1 MRPCAD
7 FSIAGQYSAGI
18 FPRARQLLILDWLAP
33 MARPIA
39 LTPPNHSIAL
49 SNPSMSSQY
58 HERETIANANVIK
71 LLRRLQDMDTIAK
84 RIKETR
90 VGLELTQK
98 ELAKKAGVS
107 QGTIGNL
114 ESGARTSPRHL
125 VQIANALGVT
135 AEWLQSGVMVKA
147 QTAETVDDAFTE
159 FFVVYSG
166 VNADGKKF
174 LRNAIAAAKSAFMAQ
189 DRRTHSVDVAKNRR
203 DKQA

>member
-1 MRPCAD
+1 
-7 FSIAGQYSAGI
+7 
-18 FPRARQLLILDWLAP
+18 
-33 MARPIA
+33 
-39 LTPPNHSIAL
+39 
-49 SNPSMSSQY
+49 
-58 HERETIANANVIK
+58 
-71 LLRRLQDMDTIAK
+71 MDTIAK

-90 VGLELTQK
+90 TGRDLTQK

-135 AEWLQSGVMVKA
+135 AEWLQSGVTAKA
-147 QTAETVDDAFTE
+147 PIDETVDDAFTE

-166 VNADGKKF
+166 ATEAGKKF
-174 LRNAIAAAKSAFMAQ
+174 LRNAIAAAKSSFMA
-189 DRRTHSVDVAKNRR
+189 DRR